1 MFPKANTMN
10 LADWVIILIL
20 VISSGISLKRG
31 FVKEALS
38 LLVWGGA
45 FVIATWFSPALA
57 PHLESYAATPSAQQM
72 AAFAT
77 LFLVSL
83 LLGSVLSY
91 LIASL
96 VRVTGMS
103 NADRFFGVLFGCCR
117 GALIILAVV
126 LYVPLVLPID
136 QDPWW
141 QTSLLIPHFLGMEEN
156 FYQMT
161 TAISDLFVKFI

>member
-1 MFPKANTMN
+1 MN
-10 LADWVIILIL
+10 WADWAIILIL

-38 LLVWGGA
+38 LLVWAGS
-45 FVIATWFSPALA
+45 FIIATTYSPSLA
-57 PHLESYAATPSAQQM
+57 IHLEPYAATPSAQQM

-77 LFLVSL
+77 LFIASL
-83 LLGSVLSY
+83 LLGSAASY

-96 VRVTGMS
+96 VKVAGMS
-103 NADRFFGVLFGCCR
+103 NADRFFGILFGGCR
-117 GALIILAVV
+117 GALIVLVV
-126 LYVPLVLPID
+126 ILYVPLVLPID

-141 QTSLLIPHFLGMEEN
+141 QESLLIPHFLGMEDS

-161 TAISDLFVKFI
+161 TVISNVFVQLI